1 MTGRTGRGWVLLGAL
16 LLTAGCTGDTGADGR
31 APDATESR
39 PRATPQP
46 AAVAALRAAERAT
59 AGAGSARVV
68 SSTALGTEVSMTSSG
83 TLAWDGGVTG
93 ALTITYT
100 GGSMADTMRA
110 LGTTSMQARYLPDAY
125 YARMGDAFAAKAGGR
140 HWIRYDWDDLA
151 GLGGASGAL
160 LAEQIREAAP
170 HQAVKL
176 LLAGGDAR
184 RVGVETVRGERATR
198 YRGTARAADVT
209 DPALRERLQQAGVTE
224 QTVEVWVGADG
235 LLVKKVERDRTATGR
250 VTQTCFYG
258 DYGVR
263 VSVTPPPA
271 GDTQDF
277 KDLMTP
283 EPTAS

>member
-1 MTGRTGRGWVLLGAL
+1 MTGRTRRGRVLLGAL
-16 LLTAGCTGDTGADGR
+16 LLAGAAGCTGAGDP
-31 APDATESR
+31 APQATER
-39 PRATPQP
+39 RTATAQP

-59 AGAGSARVV
+59 GRAGSARVE
-68 SSTALGTEVSMTSSG
+68 SSTALGTDVSMTSAG
-83 TLAWDGGVTG
+83 TLAWDGGLTG

-100 GGSMADTMRA
+100 GGSIAETMRA

-140 HWIRYDWDDLA
+140 HWIRYAWDDLA
-151 GLGGASGAL
+151 GLGGASGAY

-170 HQAVKL
+170 QQAVKL
-176 LLAGGDAR
+176 VLAAGDVR
-184 RVGVETVRGERATR
+184 RVAVETVRGERTTR
-198 YRGTARAADVT
+198 YRGTARAAEVT
-209 DPALRERLQQAGVTE
+209 DPGLRERLRRAGVTE
-224 QTVEVWVGADG
+224 QTVDVWVDGEG
-235 LLVKKVERDRTATGR
+235 LLVKKVEQDRTATGR

-263 VSVTPPPA
+263 VSVAPPPP

-283 EPTAS
+283 GPAAS